1 MGFSYPATIRVNSA
15 MPRLWRATRRDT
27 IRGMTLVIINTL
39 DAGPHAKGAKV
50 LQVRDR
56 RWEME
61 IEFDGTTYHV
71 FAYRL
76 NDEGKHHYT
85 RLAAEGQ
92 RRRLRESERGAGGR
106 CFRAKADGATGVSG
120 HNVP

>member
-1 MGFSYPATIRVNSA
+1 
-15 MPRLWRATRRDT
+15 
-27 IRGMTLVIINTL
+27 MTLVIINSL
-39 DAGPHAKGAKV
+39 DAGPHTKGAKV

-76 NDEGKHHYT
+76 NDEGKHHWT
-85 RLAAEGQ
+85 RLAADGGTTPATA
-92 RRRLRESERGAGGR
+92 RE
-106 CFRAKADGATGVSG
+106 RARNWWKMLQGEA
-120 HNVP
+120 